1 MGKYIGLTVVLLL
14 GIAAIGTTYY
24 QANLLQQELFTSA
37 VRLGSIEVP
46 APAKRPVITIGSFS
60 FMPLI
65 PQLFQ
70 SVDTTYAVT
79 DDAPVENT
87 QSASVG
93 SSGSKILQAPTGDD
107 AWRSFKWI
115 WKQQS
120 YVSASVKSAPT
131 ITTTTTQTTTTAS
144 KTTTASNK
152 TATTTKT
159 TPRTATT
166 TTTIPKMSTTTTT
179 VPKTST
185 TTPVTTPPAPTPT
198 PTTTPV
204 TTTKL
209 QWGVF
214 AGDQN
219 DNLSLVEKIVGK
231 QANIQAVFAAFD
243 DPFPDYITG
252 LCPNKSMLIFWE
264 NTGFSLDNIIAGKYD
279 TSIKNFSAGASKY
292 GCPVILSLF
301 HEMNGNWDEWDGPVG
316 TNSAAKIISAW
327 KHVHDLVTAPNVKW
341 AWAVNNVSVP
351 DTAANEAYHY
361 YPGDA
366 YVDYVGV
373 DGFNLNDPWTSF
385 SDVFDTAISHLQQYN
400 KPIYIFSMGAV
411 ANSKKAAWI
420 ADGLGLQVKKYKNLA
435 GWVWFNQNGADGN
448 WSFNSDVASLAAFI
462 AALP

>member
-1 MGKYIGLTVVLLL
+1 MLKYIGITVVLFL

-24 QANLLQQELFTSA
+24 QANLLQQELLTSA
-37 VRLGSIEVP
+37 VRISTIAIP
-46 APAKRPVITIGSFS
+46 IPAKRAVITSGPFS
-60 FMPLI
+60 FMPLV
-65 PQLFQ
+65 PQMFQ
-70 SVDTTYAVT
+70 SVETSYAVAG
-79 DDAPVENT
+79 DVSGASDL
-87 QSASVG
+87 SASA
-93 SSGSKILQAPTGDD
+93 SRSGSTILPAPTGND

-115 WKQQS
+115 WKQ
-120 YVSASVKSAPT
+120 PT
-131 ITTTTTQTTTTAS
+131 YTSTKPATTTTS
-144 KTTTASNK
+144 V
-152 TATTTKT
+152 ATTTKPITATSTKPTVATT
-159 TPRTATT
+159 TPKTATT
-166 TTTIPKMSTTTTT
+166 TTTIPKTSTTTTS
-179 VPKTST
+179 VPKTPT
-185 TTPVTTPPAPTPT
+185 TTSVTPTPT
-198 PTTTPV
+198 PTPTPAPTPV
-204 TTTKL
+204 VSTKL

-219 DNLSLVEKIVGK
+219 DNLAAVEKMVGK

-243 DPFPDYITG
+243 DPFPDYIQG
-252 LCPNKSMLIFWE
+252 LCPNKTLLVFWE

-279 TSIKNFSAGASKY
+279 ASIKNFSAGAQKY

-327 KHVHDLVTAPNVKW
+327 KHVHNLVTASNVKW

-351 DTAANEAYHY
+351 DTEANEAYHY

-420 ADGLGLQVKKYKNLA
+420 ADGLGVQVKKYKNLA

-448 WSFNSDVASLAAFI
+448 WSFNSDAASLAAFI